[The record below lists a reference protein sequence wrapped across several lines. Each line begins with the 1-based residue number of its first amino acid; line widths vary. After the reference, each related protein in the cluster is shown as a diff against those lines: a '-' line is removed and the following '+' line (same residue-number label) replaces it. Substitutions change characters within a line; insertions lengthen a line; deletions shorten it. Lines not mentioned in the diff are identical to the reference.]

1 MSLIE
6 NVNNSYSAVENSTV
20 SNRLDKINQQLK
32 DLPAVLDKETLN
44 KLRNGEYEISL
55 KEYTDMNT
63 YRTTM
68 QALYGNSSANKF
80 PSILNKFVGNQE
92 DKVVSAKNFIERME
106 EKGVSKGSAIKLY
119 TALKTYSATSS
130 LLSGI
135 NYNFVSAKI

>member
-6 NVNNSYSAVENSTV
+6 NVNNSYSAVENSTI

-80 PSILNKFVGNQE
+80 PSILNKFLGNQE